1 MVGSTIAPVTAGEF
15 APAFLTAQKAAR
27 EFALAFLTAQKAA
40 EAFYISAS
48 FVTGVGNSY
57 KEFASSFSAVPS
69 SI

>member
-15 APAFLTAQKAAR
+15 A
-27 EFALAFLTAQKAA
+27 LAFSTAQKAA

-48 FVTGVGNSY
+48 FAAGVGNLH
-57 KEFASSFSAVPS
+57 KEFASSFSAVPG